1 MNCCI
6 CGTVKIVGQ
15 YLDKIFSNI
24 EKIGSL
30 FDNYVIIFYYDHS
43 NDNTLQKMKDY
54 QQKVGVERF
63 IFYVNKIEISKYRTH
78 RIANARNNCLQIVKN
93 NYSTW
98 PFFIMIDCDDKCS
111 ENVKINVLQKYL
123 RRNDWD
129 SLSFNKKDYYDCW
142 ALSIKPYMFSCHHF
156 NSNNV
161 VGKLLQYITQ
171 LLKQVPPGG
180 LLKCA
185 SAFNG
190 FAIYRT
196 EKFLNCTY
204 DGKFRLDLLPSK
216 YLKENMKVCKSGI
229 HLGPEDCE
237 HRAFHFEAIHKN
249 NARIRISPEIVF

>member
-6 CGTVKIVGQ
+6 CGAVKNVGQ
-15 YLDKIFSNI
+15 YLDKIFLNI

-30 FDNYVIIFYYDHS
+30 FENYVIIFYYDHS
-43 NDNTLQKMKDY
+43 TDNTLQKMKDY
-54 QQKVGVERF
+54 QQKVGSERF

-78 RIANARNNCLQIVKN
+78 RIANARNNCLQIVRN

-98 PFFIMIDCDDKCS
+98 PFFIMIDCDDRCS
-111 ENVKINVLQKYL
+111 ENVKSNILQKYL
-123 RRNDWD
+123 KRNDWD
-129 SLSFNKKDYYDCW
+129 SLSFNKKDYYDIW
-142 ALSIKPYMFSCHHF
+142 ALSIRPYMFSYANF
-156 NSNNV
+156 S
-161 VGKLLQYITQ
+161 VGHKLNQTKQYITQ

-204 DGKFRLDLLPSK
+204 DGRLNLDLIPSN
-216 YLKENMKVCKSGI
+216 YLKENMKVCNSGI
-229 HLGPEDCE
+229 FWGPEDCE

-249 NARIRISPEIVF
+249 SARIRISPEIVF